1 MAENKKPS
9 INLTKH
15 IAHIIF
21 EKKDDAIPV
30 SKELTLEE
38 QLVYRHNKVFKIKVQ
53 SVALPNNYK
62 HKPKTEAQVMDWL
75 RNRIHNIHSFSY
87 SISLK
92 YGEKLNIN
100 LQKKEPYNNN

>member
-1 MAENKKPS
+1 MDSNKKPT
-9 INLTKH
+9 INLSED
-15 IAHIIF
+15 IGNIVF
-21 EKKDDAIPV
+21 EKKEEVIALTE
-30 SKELTLEE
+30 KLTLEE

-75 RNRIHNIHSFSY
+75 RNRIHNVHSFSY

-92 YGEKLNIN
+92 YAENLNTKL
-100 LQKKEPYNNN
+100 

>member
-1 MAENKKPS
+1 MNSNKIPT
-9 INLTKH
+9 INLSEH
-15 IAHIIF
+15 IGNIVF
-21 EKKDDAIPV
+21 EKKDDVIPV
-30 SKELTLEE
+30 SEELTLEE

-75 RNRIHNIHSFSY
+75 RNRIHSIHSFYY

-92 YGEKLNIN
+92 YADEHNIKLP
-100 LQKKEPYNNN
+100 KK